1 MKVSIITVCFNSAS
15 TIKKTILSVLS
26 QTYLNIEFIIIDGN
40 SKDNTLEII
49 KTHEDEISILIS
61 EPDKGLYDAM
71 NKGISV
77 ATGNLIGIL
86 NSDDI
91 FHSDTVIEDIVN
103 FHKINDIDASV
114 GNIAQHKE
122 TRKIIRFYSSKN
134 WNPVKLKIGFMPPH
148 PSIFFKRE
156 LFDKFGN
163 YHLGFKIGADYEL
176 ITRFFLKNK
185 VNWKYSNITTT
196 SMLVGGISSSGT
208 SSYSLITEEIYKALN
223 INEISFSPFLI
234 KMRFIW
240 KITEFL
246 KLK

>member
-1 MKVSIITVCFNSAS
+1 MKVSIITVCFNSGS
-15 TIKKTILSVLS
+15 TIKKTILSLLS
-26 QTYLNIEFIIIDGN
+26 QTYSNIEFIIIDGN
-40 SKDNTLEII
+40 SEDNTLEII
-49 KTHEDEISILIS
+49 KSYENIISILIS

-77 ATGNLIGIL
+77 ATGDLIGIL

-91 FHSDTVIEDIVN
+91 FHSDTVIEEIVN
-103 FHKINDIDASV
+103 FHKKNDIDASV
-114 GNIAQHKE
+114 GNITQHKE
-122 TRKIIRFYSSKN
+122 TGKIIRFYSSKN
-134 WNPVKLKIGFMPPH
+134 WNPEKLKIGFMPPH
-148 PSIFFKRE
+148 PSIFFKRD
-156 LFDKFGN
+156 LFHKFGN

-208 SSYSLITEEIYKALN
+208 SSYSLITEEIYKALS
-223 INEISFSPFLI
+223 INEISFFSFQI

-246 KLK
+246 TLK